1 MMQGNAHCTKYQM
14 DCESCFIRKIRISKC
29 QCISEYYMKM
39 PQIQVTESKKETQE
53 TQNTDTHTT
62 LIRESPPQL
71 ENRIM
76 ARVYVRSIT
85 RSTMYQKLH
94 FVSGKTSSVVCGFSS
109 IKIDYSDYLKSL
121 ISRINEAYVFFNK
134 YFIGTKN
141 NNINFILAVCF
152 AAIPLVIVFTCFL

>member
-1 MMQGNAHCTKYQM
+1 MY
-14 DCESCFIRKIRISKC
+14 KIPDGLLILFYKENKD
-29 QCISEYYMKM
+29 QYVPIQYISEYYMEM
-39 PQIQVTESKKETQE
+39 PQSQVTESKKETQE

-94 FVSGKTSSVVCGFSS
+94 FVSGKISSVVCGFSS

-121 ISRINEAYVFFNK
+121 ISRINEVYVFFNK
-134 YFIGTKN
+134 YFIEKKH
-141 NNINFILAVCF
+141 NNINFI
-152 AAIPLVIVFTCFL
+152 